1 MVSNRLERR
10 LAAIL
15 AADMVGYSRLMEI
28 DEAGTIA
35 RQRSHRETL
44 IDPAIVAFNG
54 RVVKTTGDGLLVEF
68 ASAVDAIECAIDVQK
83 AMDEREADQPD
94 DRRIR
99 YRIGVNVGDIVIDG
113 DDILGDGVNIAARLE
128 GLAVPG
134 GIAISANA
142 YEQTQGE
149 LRALFQDSGDHKVK
163 NLTRPLRVW
172 QWPAGEG
179 AGSPNPNTAN
189 KADQT
194 LAAILSRIEQPT
206 IAVLPFTNMSRNE
219 ELEFFCD
226 GLAESLI
233 TDLSRGT
240 RLSVAARNSSFA
252 LKGQSLDLRD
262 AAKKLGVRY
271 LVEGSVQSMGSRMRV
286 NAQLIDTVTG
296 DHVWA
301 DRFDRSIED
310 LFSVQDE
317 LCDAILIE
325 ADTALST
332 GDQTR
337 IQSAQSQNVQAMFH
351 LRRAVV
357 HFSANDSRGYFKA
370 LEESEKAFAID
381 PNIRTALVYR
391 VSTRAHLVLNKWV
404 TDGDKWLDEAMEI
417 ADAAIERGENT
428 YSSSSHGGLY
438 LARGMIFL
446 AKGAFDQS
454 IKDSI
459 FGAEL
464 TPNIPPAR
472 HMYARSLIGSGR
484 FSEAYREAMAAI
496 RLQPNPAP
504 FMLVTLGIACLMGDR
519 PADAVQALRK
529 YRELAPNLAPGA
541 ALYAGALAAVDQV
554 DQARSVIADV
564 QHLDPTLSVDDV
576 LRPYPTKD
584 PAHQEK
590 LAAYLETAG
599 LRR

>member
-1 MVSNRLERR
+1 M
-10 LAAIL
+10 
-15 AADMVGYSRLMEI
+15 I
-28 DEAGTIA
+28 D
-35 RQRSHRETL
+35 
-44 IDPAIVAFNG
+44 D
-54 RVVKTTGDGLLVEF
+54 
-68 ASAVDAIECAIDVQK
+68 
-83 AMDEREADQPD
+83 
-94 DRRIR
+94 
-99 YRIGVNVGDIVIDG
+99 

-128 GLAVPG
+128 GLAAPG
-134 GIAISANA
+134 GIAVSANA

-149 LRALFQDSGDHKVK
+149 LRGLFHDSGDHKVK

-179 AGSPNPNTAN
+179 AGSPNPNTPN

-252 LKGQSLDLRD
+252 LKGQSIDPRD

-271 LVEGSVQSMGSRMRV
+271 LIEGSVQSMGSRMRV
-286 NAQLIDTVTG
+286 NVQLIDTTTG

-317 LCDAILIE
+317 LCEAILME

-332 GDQTR
+332 GDSAR
-337 IQSAQSQNVQAMFH
+337 MQSRQSQNAQAQFH
-351 LRRAVV
+351 LR
-357 HFSANDSRGYFKA
+357 SGIIYSSLNDSRGYFKA
-370 LEESEKAFAID
+370 LEEIEKAIAID
-381 PNIRTALVYR
+381 PNINAASIYR
-391 VSTRAHLVLNKWV
+391 ISIRAHLVLNKWV
-404 TDGDKWLDEAMEI
+404 TDGDKWLKEAMKI
-417 ADAAIERGENT
+417 VDAAIELKVNSE
-428 YSSSSHGGLY
+428 SFAFFGGLY
-438 LARGMIFL
+438 LARGMVHL

-454 IKDSI
+454 IEDS
-459 FGAEL
+459 EL
-464 TPNIPPAR
+464 GVETTPNISPAR

-496 RLQPNPAP
+496 QLQPNPAP

-529 YRELAPNLAPGA
+529 YRELAPSLAAGA
-541 ALYAGALAAVDQV
+541 ALYAGALAAVDQL
-554 DQARSVIADV
+554 DLARSVVADV
-564 QHLDPTLSVDDV
+564 QHLDPTLSIEDV

-590 LAAYLETAG
+590 LAAYLEAAG
-599 LRR
+599 LRRPVYP